1 MKTKRIFYWTAT
13 ILLPAM
19 MLVSGTAYLIKTA
32 DVAKEFTAL
41 GFPLYIIVPL
51 GIAKA
56 IAALVLLDNQYRKLV
71 EWAYAGLFF
80 DFILALSAHL
90 MIGDGEYLPA
100 IIAILLLSISYH
112 YKYQVRT

>member
-1 MKTKRIFYWTAT
+1 MKTRKIFYWTAT
-13 ILLPAM
+13 ALLVAM
-19 MLVSGTAYLIKTA
+19 MLVSGIAYLFKIA

-56 IAALVLLDNQYRKLV
+56 IAALVLLNNQYKKLV

-90 MIGDGEYLPA
+90 MIGDGEYVPA
-100 IIAILLLSISYH
+100 IIASLLLSISYH
-112 YKYQVRT
+112 YKDQVRT

>member
-1 MKTKRIFYWTAT
+1 MKTKRIFYWAVT
-13 ILLPAM
+13 ILLAAM

-32 DVAKEFTAL
+32 DFTKEFTAL

-56 IAALVLLDNQYRKLV
+56 IAAIVLLNNQYKKLV

-80 DFILALSAHL
+80 DFSLALSAHL
-90 MIGDGEYLPA
+90 MIGDGESALA

-112 YKYQVRT
+112 YKDQVRT

>member
-1 MKTKRIFYWTAT
+1 MKTKKIFYWTAT
-13 ILLPAM
+13 ILLATM
-19 MLVSGTAYLIKTA
+19 MLVSGTAYLIKTT
-32 DVAKEFTAL
+32 DFTKEFTAL

-56 IAALVLLDNQYRKLV
+56 IAAIVLLNNQYKKLV

-80 DFILALSAHL
+80 NFILALSAHL
-90 MIGDGEYLPA
+90 MIGDGESALA

-112 YKYQVRT
+112 YKDQVRT